1 MNFPVAY
8 SEEERRLLIQLARDA
23 ITHYLQE
30 GELVAVKPA
39 NYPEKLR
46 ELRASFVTLKIHGAL
61 RGCIGSLEARQP
73 LVQDVALNA
82 IAAATRDPRFPALQT
97 QELAAT
103 TISLSILSPTE
114 PIEFSSEQDL
124 LAKIRPGIDGL
135 ILQDGF
141 YRGTFLP
148 VMWEELPTPEEFLKH
163 LKLKAGLKPHY
174 WSDSLEVWRY
184 TAESFGEEGE
194 D

>member
-1 MNFPVAY
+1 MKH
-8 SEEERRLLIQLARDA
+8 EEKTILLQLAREA
-23 ITHYLQE
+23 IAHYLQQ
-30 GELVAVKPA
+30 GKLLPVQAVD
-39 NYPEKLR
+39 YPEALC
-46 ELRASFVTLKIHGAL
+46 ELRASFVTLKIHEAL

-135 ILQDGF
+135 IIQDGF

-148 VMWEELPTPEEFLKH
+148 VMWEELPTSEEFLKH
-163 LKLKAGLKPHY
+163 LKLKAGLSPNY
-174 WSDSLEVWRY
+174 WSDTIQVWRY
-184 TAESFGEEGE
+184 TAESFGERE
-194 D
+194 